1 MPLWLAPPLKTSVIV
16 INFML
21 DLHQSYQS
29 PMSNAGAKLKKFV
42 IKNLEGFQLILDPTG
57 TRVGC
62 HTGSNI
68 LVDLDIN
75 PENTGL
81 VTGHIPDIDRQRSQK
96 MRWCQ

>member
-1 MPLWLAPPLKTSVIV
+1 MPLWLAPPKTSVIV

-21 DLHQSYQS
+21 NLHQSYQS
-29 PMSNAGAKLKKFV
+29 PMSNAGAKLEKFV
-42 IKNLEGFQLILDPTG
+42 VKNLEGFQLILDPTG

-75 PENTGL
+75 PENTGP
-81 VTGHIPDIDRQRSQK
+81 VTGHIPDIDRQKSQK